1 MLKFVTSF
9 DKKILTNLITII
21 LIFSL
26 GYSIFNVF
34 YFVKA
39 ETISSSNTDNLQ
51 RTSLLELSSLQS
63 NKIKSTQNDT
73 NYSHNLLILYNANIL
88 DSNYEL
94 RSNSTIITSGNKI
107 IEVINNDNT
116 QDKHYFYKNYPKS
129 VLIDLSGKYIIP
141 GLFDMHAHVAGV
153 IKNSFNQTYSDEAL
167 HRLLDFGIT
176 TIRNPGGPTE
186 ISVDLKNNVSSEKV
200 IGPQIFTA
208 GRLLNSH
215 NISIPFVEKKVNS
228 VSEVDE
234 EINNQAKAGVD
245 FIKLYVGLTPDLVK
259 EAIDKAHSLGLKVI
273 GHLYLTSWT
282 EAANDKIDFLTHG
295 VPVSPYLLSSQNRET
310 FIKFGDGPFDHFL
323 WLELVEVNGKE
334 INQMIDS
341 LVRNNVY
348 VDPTL
353 SVYESMA
360 KDDPANV
367 QLLWPKVLQLTKKM
381 YDNGVK
387 LLTGTDIPNF
397 DLAPGKSLHH
407 ELELLAKAGIPASN
421 IIQIATKN
429 GAEALGIS
437 NYTGTIEKEKEADL
451 IVLSSNPIENIS
463 NTKNIEMIINNGK
476 IVNRSSALSK

>member
-1 MLKFVTSF
+1 MLKVVTSL
-9 DKKILTNLITII
+9 DKKIFTNSITII
-21 LIFSL
+21 LAFSL
-26 GYSIFNVF
+26 GYSIFNGF
-34 YFVKA
+34 NFVKA
-39 ETISSSNTDNLQ
+39 ETISASNADNLQ
-51 RTSLLELSSLQS
+51 RAPLLELPSSQS
-63 NKIKSTQNDT
+63 NKAKFTQNNT
-73 NYSHNLLILYNANIL
+73 NYSHNLLILYNPNIIDG
-88 DSNYEL
+88 DSTL
-94 RSNSTIITSGNKI
+94 RSNSTIITSGNRI
-107 IEVINNDNT
+107 IEVI
-116 QDKHYFYKNYPKS
+116 DKDSPDKYYFYKKYPNS

-153 IKNSFNQTYSDEAL
+153 MKNSFNQTYSDETL
-167 HRLLDFGIT
+167 QRLLAFGIT

-186 ISVDLKNNVSSEKV
+186 LSVGLKNNVSYEKV
-200 IGPQIFTA
+200 SGPQIFTA
-208 GRLLNSH
+208 GRLLNSP
-215 NISIPFVEKKVNS
+215 NISIPFIEKKVNS
-228 VSEVDE
+228 VSEIDE

-310 FIKFGDGPFDHFL
+310 FVKYGEGPFDHFL

-334 INQMIDS
+334 INEMIES
-341 LVRNNVY
+341 LVKNKVY

-360 KDDPANV
+360 KDDPANG
-367 QLLWPKVLQLTKKM
+367 QQIWHKVLQLTKKM
-381 YDNGVK
+381 HDNGVK
-387 LLTGTDIPNF
+387 LLSGTDIPNF

-407 ELELLAKAGIPASN
+407 ELELLANAGIPTSN

-437 NYTGTIEKEKEADL
+437 NYTGTIERGKEADL
-451 IVLSSNPIENIS
+451 IVLLSNPVENIS
-463 NTKNIEMIINNGK
+463 NIKNIEMIINNGK
-476 IVNRSSALSK
+476 IVNRSNLLSK

>member
-1 MLKFVTSF
+1 MSKFVTSL
-9 DKKILTNLITII
+9 DKKILTYSITII
-21 LIFSL
+21 LIFSIGHNIL
-26 GYSIFNVF
+26 DVF
-34 YFVKA
+34 TFVKA
-39 ETISSSNTDNLQ
+39 ERISSSNSDNLLGE
-51 RTSLLELSSLQS
+51 SLLELPPLQS
-63 NKIKSTQNDT
+63 NKAKSTQNDT
-73 NYSHNLLILYNANIL
+73 NYSHNLLILYNTNIIDG
-88 DSNYEL
+88 DSNV
-94 RSNSTIITSGNKI
+94 RSNSTIITSENKI
-107 IEVINNDNT
+107 IDVIYKESP
-116 QDKHYFYKNYPKS
+116 DKYYFYKNYTNS

-153 IKNSFNQTYSDEAL
+153 MKNSFNQTYSDEAL
-167 HRLLDFGIT
+167 QRLLAFGIT

-186 ISVDLKNNVSSEKV
+186 LSVSLKNNVSSEKV
-200 IGPQIFTA
+200 TGPQIFTA
-208 GRLLNSH
+208 GRLLNIP

-310 FIKFGDGPFDHFL
+310 FLKYGDGPFDHFL
-323 WLELVEVNGKE
+323 WLELVEVNSKE
-334 INQMIDS
+334 INEMIES
-341 LVRNNVY
+341 LVKNNVY

-360 KDDPANV
+360 KDDPANG
-367 QLLWPKVLQLTKKM
+367 QHIWPKVLQLTKKM
-381 YDNGVK
+381 YDGGVK

-407 ELELLAKAGIPASN
+407 ELELLANAGIPTSN

-429 GAEALGIS
+429 GAEALGIL
-437 NYTGTIEKEKEADL
+437 NYTGTIEKGKEADL
-451 IVLSSNPIENIS
+451 IVLSSNPVENIS
-463 NTKNIEMIINNGK
+463 NTKSIEMIINNGK
-476 IVNRSSALSK
+476 IVNRNSLLLK

>member
-1 MLKFVTSF
+1 MSKFVTSL
-9 DKKILTNLITII
+9 DKKILTNSITII
-21 LIFSL
+21 LIFSI
-26 GYSIFNVF
+26 GYNIFDVF
-34 YFVKA
+34 TFVKA
-39 ETISSSNTDNLQ
+39 ERISSSNTDNLLGE
-51 RTSLLELSSLQS
+51 SLLELPPLQS
-63 NKIKSTQNDT
+63 NKVKSTQNDT
-73 NYSHNLLILYNANIL
+73 DYSHNLLILYNTNTIDG
-88 DSNYEL
+88 DSNV
-94 RSNSTIITSGNKI
+94 RSNSTIITSGNRI
-107 IEVINNDNT
+107 IDVI
-116 QDKHYFYKNYPKS
+116 DKDSPDKYYFYKNYTSS

-153 IKNSFNQTYSDEAL
+153 MKNSFNQTYSDEAL
-167 HRLLDFGIT
+167 QRLLAFGIT

-186 ISVDLKNNVSSEKV
+186 LSVGLKNNVSSEKV

-208 GRLLNSH
+208 GRLLNSP

-310 FIKFGDGPFDHFL
+310 FVKYGDGPFDHFL

-334 INQMIDS
+334 INEMIES
-341 LVRNNVY
+341 LVKNNVY

-360 KDDPANV
+360 KDDPANG

-407 ELELLAKAGIPASN
+407 ELELLANAGIPTSN

-429 GAEALGIS
+429 GAEALGIL
-437 NYTGTIEKEKEADL
+437 NYTGTIEKGKEADL
-451 IVLSSNPIENIS
+451 IVLSSNPVENIS
-463 NTKNIEMIINNGK
+463 NTKSIELIINNGK
-476 IVNRSSALSK
+476 IVNRNSLLSK

>member
-1 MLKFVTSF
+1 MLKFVTSL
-9 DKKILTNLITII
+9 DKKILTNSITII
-21 LIFSL
+21 LAFSL
-26 GYSIFNVF
+26 GYSIFNGF
-34 YFVKA
+34 NFVKA
-39 ETISSSNTDNLQ
+39 ETISASNADNLQ
-51 RTSLLELSSLQS
+51 RAPLLELPSSQS
-63 NKIKSTQNDT
+63 NKAKFTQNNT
-73 NYSHNLLILYNANIL
+73 NYSHNLLILYNPNIIDG
-88 DSNYEL
+88 DSTL
-94 RSNSTIITSGNKI
+94 RSNSTIITSGNRI
-107 IEVINNDNT
+107 IEVI
-116 QDKHYFYKNYPKS
+116 DKDSPDKYYFYKKYPNS

-153 IKNSFNQTYSDEAL
+153 MKNSFNQTYSDETL
-167 HRLLDFGIT
+167 QRLLAFGIT

-186 ISVDLKNNVSSEKV
+186 LSVGLKNNVSYEKV
-200 IGPQIFTA
+200 SGPQIFTA
-208 GRLLNSH
+208 GRLLNSP
-215 NISIPFVEKKVNS
+215 NISIPFIEKKVNS
-228 VSEVDE
+228 VSEIDE

-310 FIKFGDGPFDHFL
+310 FVKYGEGPFDHFL

-334 INQMIDS
+334 INEMIES
-341 LVRNNVY
+341 LVKNKVY

-360 KDDPANV
+360 KDDPANG
-367 QLLWPKVLQLTKKM
+367 QQIWHKVLQLTKKM
-381 YDNGVK
+381 HDNGVK
-387 LLTGTDIPNF
+387 LLSGTDIPNF

-407 ELELLAKAGIPASN
+407 ELELLANAGIPTSN

-437 NYTGTIEKEKEADL
+437 NYTGTIERGKEADL
-451 IVLSSNPIENIS
+451 IVLLSNPVENIS
-463 NTKNIEMIINNGK
+463 NIKNIEMIINNGK
-476 IVNRSSALSK
+476 IVNRSNLLSK

>member
-73 NYSHNLLILYNANIL
+73 NYSHNLLILYNANFL

-116 QDKHYFYKNYPKS
+116 QDKHYFYKNYPNS

-153 IKNSFNQTYSDEAL
+153 IKNSFNQTYSNQAL
-167 HRLLDFGIT
+167 QRLLDFGIT

-310 FIKFGDGPFDHFL
+310 FVKFGDGPFDHFL

-360 KDDPANV
+360 KDDPANG